1 MRTLE
6 VLLGNDVV
14 GHVRETRKGA
24 RFSYSPDAVS
34 RFGGLPLL
42 SLSLPVK
49 ERAFGEGKTANWFE
63 GLLPEGVRRDNLC
76 NRFGLDR
83 YDWIGLLAE
92 VGWECAGAV
101 RIYEEGRRGV
111 ENGSY
116 ERIAPDE
123 LARKLSACFFSAPG
137 AFTTSYRVSLG
148 GFQEKICVAAPRTG
162 EVGRGLN
169 LDEVFLPEGGAAS
182 THIIKPEPNE
192 YPGLAQSEAWA
203 MTVAAAAARC
213 SKVSLLALD
222 GAPDALVVER
232 YDRTGSQWPDDAT
245 RLHQEDACQALG
257 LAPSQKYASE
267 GGEKGSDPTYR
278 KIADLLT
285 SYADD
290 PMEELAELL
299 RHMTINVALGNWD
312 AHAKN
317 ISLLYK
323 RMASPTIA
331 PLYDVVPISEVEPR
345 TDFMSMRIAGM
356 LDPRS
361 VTGETLLNE
370 AVSWGL
376 SPDYAGEI
384 VNACLADLN
393 QGIDAAGE
401 RYPQAAERH
410 EEAARFRMGRLLV

>member
-6 VLLGNDVV
+6 VLLGDDMV
-14 GHVRETRKGA
+14 GHVQETRKGA
-24 RFSYSPDAVS
+24 RFSYSADAVE

-49 ERAFGEGKTANWFE
+49 MRPFGEEKTANWFE
-63 GLLPEGVRRDNLC
+63 GLLPEGARRDNLC
-76 NRFGLDR
+76 KRFGLSR
-83 YDWIGLLAE
+83 YDWMGLLAE

-101 RIYEEGRRGV
+101 RVYEEGDSCV
-111 ENGSY
+111 EKGSY
-116 ERIAPDE
+116 ERVSPDDLAKKLSSCFSFAPDIF
-123 LARKLSACFFSAPG
+123 A
-137 AFTTSYRVSLG
+137 TSYRVSLG
-148 GFQEKICVAAPRTG
+148 GFQEKICIAAPRMDAEG
-162 EVGRGLN
+162 AGLK

-182 THIIKPEPNE
+182 THIIKPEPKD

-203 MTVAAAAARC
+203 MTAASVAARC

-232 YDRTGSQWPDDAT
+232 YDRMGAQWPCDVS

-267 GGEKGSDPTYR
+267 GSEKGNDPTYR
-278 KIADLLT
+278 KIAGLLT
-285 SYADD
+285 NFADD
-290 PMEELAELL
+290 PMGELAELL

-317 ISLLYK
+317 ISMLYK
-323 RMASPTIA
+323 QTASPSVA
-331 PLYDVVPISEVEPR
+331 PLYDVVPIAEIEPR
-345 TDFMSMRIAGM
+345 TDLMSMRIAGT
-356 LDPRS
+356 LDPS
-361 VTGETLLNE
+361 LATGEALLGE

-376 SPDYAGEI
+376 PPDRARE
-384 VNACLADLN
+384 VVSSCLSDLSC
-393 QGIDAAGE
+393 GIDAANE

-410 EEAARFRMGRLLV
+410 DKAARLRMGRLCV